1 MKTIYLQLIS
11 SLFTATLL
19 VACGGGGDNGNNGS
33 SANQTP
39 PAAITGTNANALA
52 KTSLFSN
59 STAGVN
65 PAPVGS
71 VTTDA
76 ALSSMI
82 QTLSRLPHQF
92 SITNTQ
98 AAQSALA
105 VTTNPLRG
113 SCGGTGSYSISV
125 DSANGSFSGSLT
137 FNSFDDC
144 HGVINGSAT
153 FTGTVAL
160 SNALISLTSLS
171 FTFTNLALGDTT
183 ATTTFNGTL
192 TVGFPEVGSMFT
204 MDMVATDNNGVSI
217 RIENFAV
224 QVIPVQLT
232 TTNPAYYVIGTSGR
246 FYQSQYGYI
255 DVSTFTDIKIATG
268 GGYPYAGVMLLK
280 GANGIAGGPTRARL
294 TFATANNYLLEVDSN
309 GDGIYELTGGCNW
322 ADTCTLLTV
331 PVINAVP

>member
-11 SLFTATLL
+11 SLFTAALL
-19 VACGGGGDNGNNGS
+19 VACGGGGDNGNNGGS
-33 SANQTP
+33 TNLTTP
-39 PAAITGTNANALA
+39 PAAITATNASALA
-52 KTSLFSN
+52 KTSLFSS

-65 PAPVGS
+65 PAPIGG
-71 VTTDA
+71 VTTDT

-82 QTLSRLPHQF
+82 QTLSRLPQQF

-105 VTTNPLRG
+105 VTTNSLRG
-113 SCGGTGSYSISV
+113 SCGGTGSYSISI

-160 SNALISLTSLS
+160 SNAPISLTSLS
-171 FTFTNLALGDTT
+171 FTLTNLALGDAT

-192 TVGFPEVGSMFT
+192 TVGFPGVGSMFT
-204 MDMVATDNNGVSI
+204 MDLTATDKNGVSI

-224 QVIPVQLT
+224 QVIPVQLA
-232 TTNPAYYVIGTSGR
+232 TTNPGYHMINASGR
-246 FYQSQYGYI
+246 FYQSQQGYVDI
-255 DVSTFTDIKIATG
+255 STFADIKIATS
-268 GGYPYAGVMLLK
+268 GGYPYAGVMILK

-294 TFATANNYLLEVDSN
+294 TFAPANNYVLEVDTN
-309 GDGIYELTGGCNW
+309 GDGLYELTGNCNW
-322 ADTCTLLTV
+322 ATTCTPT
-331 PVINAVP
+331 PPITIAVP